1 MQLRNTLPFQFL
13 LSVALCWAVQTTT
26 KSAQALVPPHPA
38 PAPPKLSCVDP
49 VIKNILGTYT
59 YPIHL
64 LQGKILRAKAVP
76 SGEYF
81 LSMCAD
87 TSTGKPFCPQKD
99 SVHATAMAG
108 YCPISQVALAIASA
122 HSVTTRSYTPLSATD
137 LTKGL
142 LLRVQP
148 LNTVIKGGFEV
159 QFVCDAKL
167 KVPVF
172 SGIMKQIP
180 LGFNFTVRTSAA
192 CPTFVATP
200 GGWSTA
206 FLVIFCVVTFLY
218 CGIGCFLNVQAGTN
232 LTEACPHRSSWC
244 NLPGL
249 VKDGCLFFM
258 QLLCGGDGGGVG
270 VGRRSGGGGGG
281 GGGGSSTTRGKGSGS
296 TGNDKG
302 GNYSQMKDD
311 DGGSDEI
318 GAAYA
323 APNYGSVTKSTPSAP
338 PLPVTP
344 VESPQKFSSSGRH
357 NERNDDFADTM
368 FDEE

>member
-1 MQLRNTLPFQFL
+1 MRLRNTVPFQFL
-13 LSVALCWAVQTTT
+13 LSVALCWAE
-26 KSAQALVPPHPA
+26 LPPHPA

-49 VIKNILGTYT
+49 VIQNKLGTYT

-108 YCPISQVALAIASA
+108 YCPITQVALAIASA

-167 KVPVF
+167 KVPLF

-218 CGIGCFLNVQAGTN
+218 CGVGCFLNVQAGTN

-249 VKDGCLFFM
+249 VKDGCVFFM
-258 QLLCGGDGGGVG
+258 QLLCGSD
-270 VGRRSGGGGGG
+270 GGGGG
-281 GGGGSSTTRGKGSGS
+281 GGGGSGGSS
-296 TGNDKG
+296 SNTGNDKG

-311 DGGSDEI
+311 NGGSGGI
-318 GAAYA
+318 GAAHA
-323 APNYGSVTKSTPSAP
+323 APNYGSVTEPIPSAP

-357 NERNDDFADTM
+357 NERNDDFADTV